1 MLSLPKQIPVQ
12 LLLYKTTTCLIWPAT
27 TESQMK
33 KKTLS
38 KTTAT
43 KLIQWRNAKKKN
55 KKKKKQNKTEGTII
69 KNKHLPDYIYCNANL

>member
-33 KKTLS
+33 KKPCLKQQLQNLS
-38 KTTAT
+38 SEGM
-43 KLIQWRNAKKKN
+43 QKKKQT
-55 KKKKKQNKTEGTII
+55 KKKKNKTEGTII